1 MRVRNPLFR
10 DKLDML
16 VRPRLQGIIPL
27 QPVQIERERAVV
39 WKVFLRP
46 LLPLLS
52 LAASRLPG
60 KEKEVNPN
68 LAGEGKRN

>member
-1 MRVRNPLFR
+1 M
-10 DKLDML
+10 
-16 VRPRLQGIIPL
+16 
-27 QPVQIERERAVV
+27 

-68 LAGEGKRN
+68 LAGEGKRL